1 MSHLG
6 LINYQ
11 VSILCNSMT
20 DNTIVDG
27 NEYLRESRPNMYLNL
42 KEFCKN
48 SGHDSNMSIVY
59 SMLVSLT
66 IVRKV

>member
-1 MSHLG
+1 
-6 LINYQ
+6 
-11 VSILCNSMT
+11 MT